1 MNRYNERPFMNLT
14 DLIAGAIRRERETA
28 GVSLSALAAKANLAK
43 STLSQLEAGKG
54 NPSIETLWA
63 IASALEI
70 PFSFLFEDASSHS
83 QLIRADEGVKL
94 NSDSSNFSTVLLDKC
109 PPGRRRDLYRITLEQ
124 GSVRNSDPHPRGTVE
139 HVTVIN
145 GSVRLGPSGAA
156 AELGVGDY
164 FRYSADVPHSYMAL
178 SERVIFLLAIESGN

>member
-1 MNRYNERPFMNLT
+1 MNPT
-14 DLIAGAIRRERETA
+14 DLIASAIRREREAA
-28 GVSLSALAAKANLAK
+28 GTSLSALAAKANLAK

-94 NSDSSNFSTVLLDKC
+94 TSDSSKFSTVLLDKC
-109 PPGRRRDLYRITLEQ
+109 PPGRRRDLYRITLQQ
-124 GSVRNSDPHPRGTVE
+124 GSVRNSEPHPRGTVE
-139 HVTVIN
+139 HVTVIS
-145 GSVRLGPSGAA
+145 GSVRLGPSGATV
-156 AELGVGDY
+156 ELGAGDY
-164 FRYSADVPHSYMAL
+164 FRYSADVPHSYSAL
-178 SERVIFLLAIESGN
+178 SKRAVFLLVIESASI

>member
-1 MNRYNERPFMNLT
+1 MSPTN
-14 DLIAGAIRRERETA
+14 LIAGAIRREREAA
-28 GVSLSALAAKANLAK
+28 GVSLSALAAKAGLAK

-94 NSDSSNFSTVLLDKC
+94 ASDSSDFSTVLLDKC
-109 PPGRRRDLYRITLEQ
+109 PPGRRRDLYRITLRY
-124 GSVRNSDPHPRGTVE
+124 GSVRSSEPHPRGTVE
-139 HVTVIN
+139 HVAVIS
-145 GSVRLGPSGAA
+145 GSVRLGPSGT
-156 AELGVGDY
+156 EVNLGVGDY
-164 FRYSADVPHSYMAL
+164 YRYPADVAHSYKAL
-178 SERVIFLLAIESGN
+178 SKNAVFLLVIESAG